1 MGYFKNL
8 FMYDF
13 DFVSKDN
20 LININAL
27 QITGLCVGV
36 QFVLLSAGTWWTW
49 LKNIWYQSSS

>member
-36 QFVLLSAGTWWTW
+36 QFVLLSAGT
-49 LKNIWYQSSS
+49 